1 MKRSVQKQRRGAR
14 PGLSCKSFVIKGFT
28 LVELLV
34 VIAIIGI
41 LAALLL
47 SALKKAKDMSLTIDC
62 KGRLKTLGLATALY
76 IGDWDEIIPHEINDQ
91 SGGSTE
97 AHVVF
102 VRLIDYTSPKISDSV
117 SASKP
122 VINNPAM
129 CPAYVNY
136 TKYGGV
142 NGASAPYQDYS
153 RSSYNYFHTYTQSS
167 FLALGYWGGD
177 WASPPTRGYRATKMY
192 IRVREILYPSETLNF
207 IETRNNSL
215 NCNFLANA
223 LGIVRYNERHGFAA
237 PSVMF
242 DGSVRVWQKSVY
254 SKFTDNYMPYGGKP
268 GLNSP
273 SVEYWR
279 AWALYLWW
287 KY

>member
-1 MKRSVQKQRRGAR
+1 MERSVQKQRRGAR
-14 PGLSCKSFVIKGFT
+14 PGLSCKSFVIRGFT
-28 LVELLV
+28 LIELLL

-47 SALKKAKDMSLTIDC
+47 PALKKAKDMALTIDC

-76 IGDWDEIIPHEINDQ
+76 VGDWDETIPIETSGQSSTAPHE
-91 SGGSTE
+91 
-97 AHVVF
+97 VF
-102 VRLIDYTSPKISDSV
+102 LKLADYTSPKISDSV

-122 VINNPAM
+122 VIDNPAM

-142 NGASAPYQDYS
+142 NGASATYQDYS
-153 RSSYNYFHTYTQSS
+153 RSSLSYFETYTQTS
-167 FLALGYWGGD
+167 FLKLGYWGQD
-177 WASPPTRGYRATKMY
+177 STWNGYRAGKTH
-192 IRVREILYPSETLNF
+192 IREREILYPSETLNF

-215 NCNFLANA
+215 NCNFLANS
-223 LGIVRYNERHGFAA
+223 LGAVRYNERHGFAA

-254 SKFTDNYMPYGGKP
+254 GNFTVNYLPWGGKP
-268 GLNSP
+268 GLNTP

-279 AWALYLWW
+279 AWAPYLWW